1 MNGVNI
7 VSKDWFQDMLSFD
20 KHYNFDVS
28 EFEAEKLK
36 LLLQFRLD
44 FLKEELKE
52 LEDNMNNPEEIV
64 DALIDL
70 IVVATG
76 TLTMFKVDGHKAWQ
90 EVYNANMNKQ
100 VGIKKERYN
109 PFGLPDLIKPA
120 DWATPSHKGNHGLL
134 EKIK

>member
-1 MNGVNI
+1 M
-7 VSKDWFQDMLSFD
+7 SRDWYQDMLSFD

-36 LLLQFRLD
+36 TLLRFRID
-44 FLKEELKE
+44 FLREELDE
-52 LEDNMNNPEEIV
+52 LEKADLTNNPEEIV

-100 VGIKKERYN
+100 VGIKKERCN
-109 PFGLPDLIKPA
+109 PLGLPDLIKPV
-120 DWATPSHKGNHGLL
+120 DWEAPSHKGNHGLL